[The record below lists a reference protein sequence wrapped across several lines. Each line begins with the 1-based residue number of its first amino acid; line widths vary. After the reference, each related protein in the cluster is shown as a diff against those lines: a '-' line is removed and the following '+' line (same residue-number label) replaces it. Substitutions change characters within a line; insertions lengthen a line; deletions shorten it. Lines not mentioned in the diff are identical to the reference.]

1 MEWTRDYIRGYFDGK
16 EFFSAP
22 TPSPDEVDPHSWP
35 FDQKFYLKLN
45 LAIGGSWGGTPAADF
60 TSATYEIDW
69 VRVYQK

>member
-16 EFFSAP
+16 EFFYAP
-22 TPSPDEVDPHSWP
+22 NPSPDEVDPHSWP

-45 LAIGGSWGGTPAADF
+45 LAIGGSWGGTPADVNH
-60 TSATYEIDW
+60 TYETRFDW